1 MREKDL
7 TNKYLEV
14 GEMLKSRRNM
24 LKTGFVV
31 SAAAL
36 LGDAL
41 IIPASADK
49 KGDVAIANVA
59 LNLEHQAIAAY
70 KTGAGT
76 GLLSGAKLDAAKLF
90 LGQHEAHRDALIGV
104 IKKFGGTPVDAKEAM
119 MYEPIK
125 MAVPKIKADTDILE
139 FALTLEAQAASA
151 YLGVLTQFS
160 EKSLIPV
167 LAGIAADEAQH
178 AAILR
183 FVLGKNP
190 CPDPIV
196 K

>member
-1 MREKDL
+1 MKEKDL
-7 TNKYLEV
+7 TSKYLEV
-14 GEMLKSRRNM
+14 GEMLKSRRNV
-24 LKTGFVV
+24 LKAGFVV
-31 SAAAL
+31 STAAL
-36 LGDAL
+36 LGDSL

-59 LNLEHQAIAAY
+59 LNLELQAIEAY
-70 KTGAGT
+70 KVGAGT

-90 LGQHEAHRDALIGV
+90 LGQHEAHRDALMGV
-104 IKKFGGTPVDAKEAM
+104 IKKFGGTPVAGKKGTE
-119 MYEPIK
+119 YEVIK
-125 MAVPKIKADTDILE
+125 NAVPKIKSDNDILE

-160 EKSLIPV
+160 EKSLIPT

-190 CPDPIV
+190 CPDAVV